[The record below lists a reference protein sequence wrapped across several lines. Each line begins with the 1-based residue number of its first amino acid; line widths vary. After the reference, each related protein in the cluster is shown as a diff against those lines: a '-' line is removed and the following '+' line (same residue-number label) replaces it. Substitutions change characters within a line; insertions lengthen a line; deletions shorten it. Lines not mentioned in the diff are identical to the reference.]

1 MKIKIKKLIIRD
13 KLAFIG
19 LIIILFIIII
29 GIFANYI
36 APNDPIKVDLSK
48 RLHSPSHIYLLGT
61 DHLGRCILSRLIYGI
76 RVSFS
81 TSFILLFIIL
91 TIGIIVGVTAGY
103 FGGFIDN
110 VIMRF
115 IDIILAFPGLILDL
129 AIAGI
134 LGPSLINLMI
144 AIAAVQ
150 WVRYARIIRGM
161 VLSIKEEEFVLAAR
175 VLGSSNFKIIKKH
188 ILPNIIP
195 QIIILATLDMG
206 SIILRIS
213 GLSFLG
219 LGVQPPTPEWG
230 AMLNDGRPY
239 MQTAPWLMIF
249 PGVSIL
255 IVVMAFNLLG
265 DGLRDLLDPK

>member
-1 MKIKIKKLIIRD
+1 MKINKKIKDD

-19 LIIILFIIII
+19 LIIILLIVIM

-36 APNDPIKVDLSK
+36 APNNPIEVDLSK
-48 RLHSPSHIYLLGT
+48 RLEQPGNIYPLGT

-76 RVSFS
+76 RISLG

-91 TIGIIVGVTAGY
+91 TIGISIGLIAGY
-103 FGGFIDN
+103 FGGIIDE
-110 VIMRF
+110 VIMRA
-115 IDIILAFPGLILDL
+115 IDIILAFPGLILDI

-134 LGPSLINLMI
+134 LGPSLVNLMI
-144 AIAAVQ
+144 AIASVQ
-150 WVRYARIIRGM
+150 WVGYARIIRGM
-161 VLSIKEEEFVLAAR
+161 VLSIKEQEFVLAAR
-175 VLGSSNFKIIKKH
+175 VMGNSDFKIITKH
-188 ILPNIIP
+188 ILPNIIS

-219 LGVQPPTPEWG
+219 LGAQPPTPEWG
-230 AMLNDGRPY
+230 AMLNDARPY
-239 MQTAPWLMIF
+239 MQIAPWLMIF
-249 PGVSIL
+249 PGASIL
-255 IVVMAFNLLG
+255 VVVMSFNLFG